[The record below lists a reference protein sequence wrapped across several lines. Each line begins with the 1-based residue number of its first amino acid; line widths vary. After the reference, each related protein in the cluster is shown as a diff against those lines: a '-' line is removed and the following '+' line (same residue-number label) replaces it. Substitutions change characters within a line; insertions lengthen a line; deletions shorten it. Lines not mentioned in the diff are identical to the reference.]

1 MLVYWLALVAIGYA
15 AMYWAI
21 GAGAGI
27 GTPPPGGALTH
38 DIIEAIRLS
47 GSSLLTLGFAASD
60 ATGATLLIF
69 SEAIL
74 GLILIALLIS
84 YLPTIYSAFSRR
96 ELLVNLLE
104 VRADT
109 PPSPVVMLTRFDR
122 LHGLDELHDMWL
134 RWEQWF
140 AEVEETHTS
149 LPILSLYRSQRSE
162 LSWVNAAGAIMD
174 AAALTRSVVDLPM
187 DVQADLCI
195 RAGYLALQR
204 ISDFFGIPYPANPK
218 QDDPTSITRARFD
231 EVCAVL
237 EGGGRPTEGG
247 SRAGLARLQRLARQ
261 LRRGAARR
269 GSPGHGPALLVGPTD
284 HLGLCDGRAGR
295 RRRGGRLRGC
305 ARPTEGLRGRGCGCA
320 ACRASASSTRS
331 TTRRRNSSGAIVSG
345 SCSPP
350 GWPASSINHQ
360 VHELP
365 ARSASLRAS
374 AGVTKASWRP
384 ETRSTGR
391 GARRSM
397 TSIGRTTLRC
407 WPTRASASRT
417 ANGAKGKAGR
427 CGRVKWRKLRP
438 TTSSMAVNGA
448 SSTKAMTRAS
458 SGPFQD
464 GRRSAQRVAHDDH
477 RAALGACTRPGR

>member
-1 MLVYWLALVAIGYA
+1 MQPVEVVVRIVIFVLGLALVARTMLGAIRSLLLPRGSNDRLSAISFRLFRRLIDRVVPRTKPYPVRDRVLAYYAPTALLVVLVYWLALVAIGYA

-21 GAGAGI
+21 GAGAGV
-27 GTPPPGGALTH
+27 GTPPPGGALAH

-69 SEAIL
+69 SEAVL

-231 EVCAVL
+231 EVCSVL
-237 EGGGRPTEGG
+237 EA
-247 SRAGLARLQRLARQ
+247 AGVRLKADRDQAWLDFNGWRVNYDAALLGVARLAVAPPSWWDRPIISAYVTDEPVV
-261 LRRGAARR
+261 GA
-269 GSPGHGPALLVGPTD
+269 
-284 HLGLCDGRAGR
+284 
-295 RRRGGRLRGC
+295 
-305 ARPTEGLRGRGCGCA
+305 EA
-320 ACRASASSTRS
+320 A
-331 TTRRRNSSGAIVSG
+331 
-345 SCSPP
+345 
-350 GWPASSINHQ
+350 
-360 VHELP
+360 
-365 ARSASLRAS
+365 
-374 AGVTKASWRP
+374 
-384 ETRSTGR
+384 
-391 GARRSM
+391 
-397 TSIGRTTLRC
+397 
-407 WPTRASASRT
+407 
-417 ANGAKGKAGR
+417 
-427 CGRVKWRKLRP
+427 
-438 TTSSMAVNGA
+438 
-448 SSTKAMTRAS
+448 
-458 SGPFQD
+458 D
-464 GRRSAQRVAHDDH
+464 
-477 RAALGACTRPGR
+477 